1 MIKIAHI
8 ADIHYRG
15 VKRHKEYKEVFVE
28 FFNKCKELNT
38 DYIVIGGDIFHTKTQ
53 GITPE
58 VIDELSWF
66 FTKCSETCKT
76 YVLLGNH
83 DGNLRNLGRQD
94 AISPIINALNLTN
107 LVLLK
112 DTKSIEIEDNVH
124 IHAYSCFDTKAW
136 KKIKPINND
145 INIALFHGS
154 VGNAITDTG
163 FMLEPDVDITFFNGH
178 DYVLLGDIH
187 KHQFLT
193 PDKRIAYP
201 GSPIPQNYSEIDPK
215 GFLFWEI
222 ENKETFN
229 VTFHELKKSYPFVT
243 LGWCGSVSE
252 TLEKAT
258 NYKNGSRFR
267 ITCDHQLTLVE
278 IKQLHSELK
287 LKKQASEIVWKFN
300 KEFNRG
306 EVLVNN
312 TKVQDLRNYS
322 TQIKLLKEHNKN
334 YNLTDSQNKIL
345 ESYVKQYVN
354 NTIKNDLT
362 PRNVKWSIKKMSFD
376 NTFKYGKNNV
386 IDFNKLGGITGIF
399 ANNRS
404 GKSSI
409 IGTIM
414 YGLFNMTDRGSLKNI
429 DIINARKAYCSANI
443 ELSINDKDYIIERKS
458 SRRQNRKKQTE
469 HATTELE
476 FYQQLPDGTIKN
488 LNGLQRSDTDK
499 QIRNLIGDPEHFLI
513 TSLSSQGDM
522 NRFIYEGASY
532 RKSILAKFLGL
543 DVFEKM
549 FSLVKADSD
558 ELKYDLKKFADRDW
572 GLVINEFEE
581 KKKALTSL
589 VDDETYELNSF
600 KDKFNELNVE
610 LVKLQSG
617 NDIVTRH
624 DVNNQQDVVDS
635 CKGLVDMA
643 VVEIDKINKKYHD
656 INKKLNSSIK
666 SKQEIKID
674 ELRDKLDKKNEIEK
688 LISNLRQKL
697 SYEKNI
703 LTEKKNSI
711 KILDTIP
718 CGDKYPTCV
727 FIKNSHIDKKHLPKQ
742 QKLVSTLI
750 DEVEANVNTLH
761 EYIESNITHS
771 IQQYNEYVETEKK
784 LTFELSDI
792 KSSRQTLEHKH
803 ESLLQMYDKENDQ
816 LSNLKKKLQKSKNVS
831 KLMSTKQ
838 EIEEL
843 KRKIKNI
850 ENKLLNNKT
859 SLNIISEKIIQ
870 HVQEKK
876 DYLHKKEL
884 WSIFEIL
891 LNAYSKKGIPA
902 QVISSQLPLINQ
914 EISNILHGTC
924 DFTVTLELKEESNNI
939 ELYIDYG
946 DSRRKIETGSGMEK
960 SISSLALRV
969 ALLNISSLPKTNM
982 FIIDEGFGV
991 LDENNLE
998 ACNRFLISLKRFFKN
1013 IVLISHIDSVKDTVD
1028 NLLEIT
1034 SSGANSKVVY
1044 E

>member
-15 VKRHKEYKEVFVE
+15 VKRHKEYKEVFIE

-193 PDKRIAYP
+193 SDKRIAYP
-201 GSPIPQNYSEIDPK
+201 GSPIPQNYSEIDSK

-312 TKVQDLRNYS
+312 AKVQDLRNYS
-322 TQIKLLKEHNKN
+322 TQIELLKEHNKN
-334 YNLTDSQNKIL
+334 YKLTDSQNKIL

-429 DIINARKAYCSANI
+429 DII
-443 ELSINDKDYIIERKS
+443 
-458 SRRQNRKKQTE
+458 
-469 HATTELE
+469 
-476 FYQQLPDGTIKN
+476 
-488 LNGLQRSDTDK
+488 
-499 QIRNLIGDPEHFLI
+499 
-513 TSLSSQGDM
+513 
-522 NRFIYEGASY
+522 
-532 RKSILAKFLGL
+532 
-543 DVFEKM
+543 
-549 FSLVKADSD
+549 
-558 ELKYDLKKFADRDW
+558 
-572 GLVINEFEE
+572 
-581 KKKALTSL
+581 
-589 VDDETYELNSF
+589 
-600 KDKFNELNVE
+600 
-610 LVKLQSG
+610 
-617 NDIVTRH
+617 
-624 DVNNQQDVVDS
+624 
-635 CKGLVDMA
+635 
-643 VVEIDKINKKYHD
+643 KI
-656 INKKLNSSIK
+656 
-666 SKQEIKID
+666 
-674 ELRDKLDKKNEIEK
+674 
-688 LISNLRQKL
+688 
-697 SYEKNI
+697 
-703 LTEKKNSI
+703 
-711 KILDTIP
+711 
-718 CGDKYPTCV
+718 
-727 FIKNSHIDKKHLPKQ
+727 
-742 QKLVSTLI
+742 
-750 DEVEANVNTLH
+750 
-761 EYIESNITHS
+761 
-771 IQQYNEYVETEKK
+771 
-784 LTFELSDI
+784 
-792 KSSRQTLEHKH
+792 
-803 ESLLQMYDKENDQ
+803 
-816 LSNLKKKLQKSKNVS
+816 
-831 KLMSTKQ
+831 
-838 EIEEL
+838 
-843 KRKIKNI
+843 
-850 ENKLLNNKT
+850 
-859 SLNIISEKIIQ
+859 
-870 HVQEKK
+870 
-876 DYLHKKEL
+876 
-884 WSIFEIL
+884 
-891 LNAYSKKGIPA
+891 
-902 QVISSQLPLINQ
+902 
-914 EISNILHGTC
+914 
-924 DFTVTLELKEESNNI
+924 
-939 ELYIDYG
+939 
-946 DSRRKIETGSGMEK
+946 
-960 SISSLALRV
+960 
-969 ALLNISSLPKTNM
+969 
-982 FIIDEGFGV
+982 
-991 LDENNLE
+991 
-998 ACNRFLISLKRFFKN
+998 
-1013 IVLISHIDSVKDTVD
+1013 
-1028 NLLEIT
+1028 
-1034 SSGANSKVVY
+1034 
-1044 E
+1044 